1 MDCRFC
7 DGIEA
12 DLEGIEGFTEG
23 SSYILQRWTVDFLM
37 MLTKEFDTFYILYEL
52 MIMIAFSSCESII
65 KWKSFALVLRFESV
79 PLQRQSGWKEYIYFP
94 FSAYNKRKGSESFNI
109 FLSDDPQT
117 VSVSDMS
124 SPVAEDMF
132 HWQATIMGPPDSP
145 YAGGVFLVTIHFPP
159 DYPFKPPKVAFRT
172 KVFHPNIN
180 SNGSICLDI
189 LKEQWSPALT
199 ISKVLLSICS
209 LLTDPNPDDPLVPE
223 IAHMY
228 KTDKNKYETTARS
241 WTQKYAMG

>member
-1 MDCRFC
+1 MASKR
-7 DGIEA
+7 IQKELK
-12 DLEGIEGFTEG
+12 DL
-23 SSYILQRWTVDFLM
+23 QKDPP
-37 MLTKEFDTFYILYEL
+37 
-52 MIMIAFSSCESII
+52 ASC
-65 KWKSFALVLRFESV
+65 
-79 PLQRQSGWKEYIYFP
+79 
-94 FSAYNKRKGSESFNI
+94 SAG
-109 FLSDDPQT
+109 
-117 VSVSDMS
+117 
-124 SPVAEDMF
+124 PVGEDMF
-132 HWQATIMGPPDSP
+132 HWQATIMGPSDSP
-145 YAGGVFLVTIHFPP
+145 FSGGVFLVTIRFPP
-159 DYPFKPPKVAFRT
+159 DYPFKPPKVSFKT

-228 KTDKNKYETTARS
+228 KADRVKYESTARS

>member
-1 MDCRFC
+1 MNGKGKSFLSVNDFCVGLEEQKGVVEERERWRRLLQRCGSALCRRRRFHFSAAVSS
-7 DGIEA
+7 GSPSTPLKGLKYHGFKA
-12 DLEGIEGFTEG
+12 YFEGTQGFAEG
-23 SSYILQRWTVDFLM
+23 SSHLLQRCSVAFTAM
-37 MLTKEFDTFYILYEL
+37 NRLTEPSCLFGVPVF
-52 MIMIAFSSCESII
+52 AVNSSTS
-65 KWKSFALVLRFESV
+65 
-79 PLQRQSGWKEYIYFP
+79 PG
-94 FSAYNKRKGSESFNI
+94 
-109 FLSDDPQT
+109 
-117 VSVSDMS
+117 
-124 SPVAEDMF
+124 PVAEDMF

-228 KTDKNKYETTARS
+228 KADRAKYEATARS
-241 WTQKYAMG
+241 WSQKYAMG